1 MLRLPRWD
9 RYPDRFTIIVSL
21 IALVLFVLE
30 QVNGR
35 FWLNDLRVYYD
46 AAQAMRSGSTV
57 YGEAFGLSSG
67 FYKYAPVV
75 ALLFVPYTFLPFAL
89 AASVH
94 YVLIVA
100 AFLAAVRMAD
110 RLVRDHLLPGLAPA
124 YTPLFVT
131 FLVVVV
137 HLHRELH
144 LGNVNVLLL
153 CLLLF
158 TLTQLVRGRDLQA
171 GVLLGLALLVK
182 PHFLVLAPLLVLHGT
197 YRTLLATAATM
208 ALGLILPALFVGWSA
223 NGMLHREWLDQ
234 MARHNSAL
242 IYLGGSAYENVNT
255 VYSLLH
261 RAVLG
266 KLGAPGGN
274 GEALVVLAFIAAA
287 IGALVLRDLRTHPTG
302 PRRTRA
308 LVFHFL
314 LLLALVPSLTLTD
327 SEHFILALP
336 LVLFVAI
343 QLKAAA
349 PRWVL
354 FAAIPAFLLYGGNWE
369 DALGPLSERMI
380 HFGVLGMGNL
390 LVIALAV
397 VLYLRS
403 DLSTPRVSNPA

>member
-1 MLRLPRWD
+1 
-9 RYPDRFTIIVSL
+9 
-21 IALVLFVLE
+21 
-30 QVNGR
+30 
-35 FWLNDLRVYYD
+35 
-46 AAQAMRSGSTV
+46 
-57 YGEAFGLSSG
+57 LSSG

-94 YVLIVA
+94 YMLIVA

-124 YTPLFVT
+124 NTPLFVT

-208 ALGLILPALFVGWSA
+208 VLGLILPVLFVGWSA
-223 NGMLHREWLDQ
+223 NGMLHGEWLDQ

-349 PRWVL
+349 SRWAL
-354 FAAIPAFLLYGGNWE
+354 LAAIPAFLLYGGNWE

>member
-1 MLRLPRWD
+1 MLRLPRWHS
-9 RYPDRFTIIVSL
+9 PSDRFSIIVPL

-46 AAQAMRSGSTV
+46 AALAMRSGSTV

-75 ALLFVPYTFLPFAL
+75 ALLFTPYTLLPFGV
-89 AASVH
+89 AATLH
-94 YVLIVA
+94 FVLMVA
-100 AFLAAVRMAD
+100 AFVAAVRMAD
-110 RLVRDHLLPGLAPA
+110 QLLRDHLLPGLAPA
-124 YTPLFVT
+124 FTPLLIT

-158 TLTQLVRGRDLQA
+158 TLHQLVRGKALLA
-171 GVLLGLALLVK
+171 GALFGLALLVK
-182 PHFLVLAPLLVLHGT
+182 PHFLVLAPLLLLHGQW
-197 YRTLLATAATM
+197 RTLLAAAATV
-208 ALGLILPALFVGWSA
+208 ALGLVLPSLFTGWSA
-223 NGMLHREWLDQ
+223 NLLLHHEWLDQ
-234 MARHNSAL
+234 MARHNAAL

-255 VYSLLH
+255 VYSLVH

-266 KLGAPGGN
+266 RLGAPGTN
-274 GEALVVLAFIAAA
+274 TEAFVILAFIALAV
-287 IGALVLRDLRTHPTG
+287 GVLVLRDLRRSSSAPQRH
-302 PRRTRA
+302 RA

-336 LVLFVAI
+336 LVLYMAM
-343 QLKAAA
+343 QLRAGA
-349 PRWVL
+349 PRWL
-354 FAAIPAFLLYGGNWE
+354 LAASILAFALYGGNWE
-369 DALGPLSERMI
+369 DALGPFSDRLI
-380 HFGVLGMGNL
+380 HYGALGMGNL
-390 LVIALAV
+390 LVIGLSVA
-397 VLYLRS
+397 LYLRS
-403 DLSTPRVSNPA
+403 DISTAQVSNPA

>member
-1 MLRLPRWD
+1 
-9 RYPDRFTIIVSL
+9 
-21 IALVLFVLE
+21 
-30 QVNGR
+30 
-35 FWLNDLRVYYD
+35 
-46 AAQAMRSGSTV
+46 
-57 YGEAFGLSSG
+57 
-67 FYKYAPVV
+67 
-75 ALLFVPYTFLPFAL
+75 
-89 AASVH
+89 
-94 YVLIVA
+94 
-100 AFLAAVRMAD
+100 
-110 RLVRDHLLPGLAPA
+110 
-124 YTPLFVT
+124 
-131 FLVVVV
+131 
-137 HLHRELH
+137 
-144 LGNVNVLLL
+144 
-153 CLLLF
+153 
-158 TLTQLVRGRDLQA
+158 
-171 GVLLGLALLVK
+171 
-182 PHFLVLAPLLVLHGT
+182 
-197 YRTLLATAATM
+197 M

-349 PRWVL
+349 SRWAL
-354 FAAIPAFLLYGGNWE
+354 LAAIPAFLLYGGNWE

>member
-1 MLRLPRWD
+1 MLRLPRWHS
-9 RYPDRFTIIVSL
+9 PSDRFSIIVPL

-46 AAQAMRSGSTV
+46 AALAMRSGSTV

-75 ALLFVPYTFLPFAL
+75 ALLFTPYTLLPFGV
-89 AASVH
+89 AATLH
-94 YVLIVA
+94 FVLMVA
-100 AFLAAVRMAD
+100 AFVAAVRMAD
-110 RLVRDHLLPGLAPA
+110 QLLRDHLLPGLAPA
-124 YTPLFVT
+124 FTPLLIT

-158 TLTQLVRGRDLQA
+158 TLHQLVRGKALLA
-171 GVLLGLALLVK
+171 GALFGLALLVK
-182 PHFLVLAPLLVLHGT
+182 PHFLVLAPLLLLHGQW
-197 YRTLLATAATM
+197 RTLLAAAATV
-208 ALGLILPALFVGWSA
+208 ALGLVLPALFTGWGA
-223 NGMLHREWLDQ
+223 NLLLHREWLDQ
-234 MARHNSAL
+234 MARHNAAL

-261 RAVLG
+261 RAALG

-274 GEALVVLAFIAAA
+274 TEAFVILAFIALAV
-287 IGALVLRDLRTHPTG
+287 GVLVLHDLRRSSTRPQRH
-302 PRRTRA
+302 RA

-336 LVLFVAI
+336 LVLYMAI
-343 QLKAAA
+343 QLRAGA
-349 PRWVL
+349 PRWL
-354 FAAIPAFLLYGGNWE
+354 LAASISAFVLYGGNWE
-369 DALGPLSERMI
+369 DALGPFSDRLI
-380 HFGVLGMGNL
+380 HYGALGMGNL
-390 LVIALAV
+390 LVIGLSVA
-397 VLYLRS
+397 LYLRS
-403 DLSTPRVSNPA
+403 DISTAHVSNPA